1 MPRRRRR
8 SRDCRRGEPRLERS
22 EVLEVLVNDD
32 GEPWMP
38 MLERPAGDR
47 NDRTNAPVLQRLAN
61 DRVAD
66 DAGRPEHKRLH
77 VFVVR
82 GP

>member
-1 MPRRRRR
+1 
-8 SRDCRRGEPRLERS
+8 
-22 EVLEVLVNDD
+22 VNDD